1 MVTVHSSVCVVAVHT
16 KMPHRGILSHTF
28 ICSLSGR
35 NYVTYSDLPSGLPT
49 VICWSTV
56 SWHSLHGKPIH
67 RMATSRFFAIMSQ
80 QLLLY
85 TKFLGNA
92 STFFIFCK
100 LFFIVFRFCNL
111 IRQVCVAWALS
122 LQQTRKGIGMPN
134 THAWYPRVYTHFRQ
148 IVSGKIYR

>member
-1 MVTVHSSVCVVAVHT
+1 VVTVHSSVCIVPVHT

-35 NYVTYSDLPSGLPT
+35 NYVTYSDLPSGLLT

-92 STFFIFCK
+92 STFFIF
-100 LFFIVFRFCNL
+100 LQAIFHRF
-111 IRQVCVAWALS
+111 
-122 LQQTRKGIGMPN
+122 
-134 THAWYPRVYTHFRQ
+134 Q
-148 IVSGKIYR
+148 IINILKNVPAF